1 MRASTFVAPVL
12 LLVAALLTAPAAA
25 DVKIAFIDPLSG
37 GGAATG
43 ILAQKTHQF
52 YIDAINAAGGVN
64 GEKIELLSFDNKVN
78 PQESLIQLKK
88 ALDEGARFVVQGNGS
103 SIAHAITEAV
113 LKHNERNPGKEVL
126 FLNYAAVDPAL
137 TNEKCNF
144 WHFRFDADADMKMAA
159 ITDVI
164 AKDSKIKR
172 VYLINQD
179 YSFGKAV
186 AAAATKMLAEKR
198 PDIKIVGDELHPLQ
212 KVQDFSPYVAKIKAS
227 GADTVITGNWSNDM
241 VLLVKAGKDAGLKVG
256 WDTFYG
262 GSPYLGTKG
271 TLPTGTVQQNVCG
284 EWYFPLHSHALNE
297 FSNFDEGFGGMGTLL
312 RVDPFAG
319 CTGFVGSSNL
329 VGGTLK
335 SGSVTALAADDANYY
350 QVNPKPVTALAI
362 DWYAGFTGVAAGSQN
377 LRITYKGKNCAT
389 TTATTCT
396 ALTTDLPQQTV
407 KVCDWTIGGAAGC
420 STATSS
426 GWVTL
431 PPPPAQPQGV
441 GSTEVGSTWTLPGS
455 ADRYIGTGANT
466 GQVRVLIHTQRSTG
480 SAFSTWANL
489 LTIRYDAP

>member
-1 MRASTFVAPVL
+1 MRASTFVAPGL
-12 LLVAALLTAPAAA
+12 LLVAALLTAPAEA

-37 GGAATG
+37 GAATTG

-52 YIDAINAAGGVN
+52 YIDAINAAGGMN

-88 ALDEGARFVVQGNGS
+88 ALDDGARF
-103 SIAHAITEAV
+103 
-113 LKHNERNPGKEVL
+113 PGKEVL

-159 ITDVI
+159 MTDVI

-186 AAAATKMLAEKR
+186 AAAATKMLTEKR

-256 WDTFYG
+256 WHTFYG
-262 GSPYLGTKG
+262 GSPGTVTAIGEAGVDTLKQVTEWHKNATTQLDATVVAFAKRYPGKENEYTYWRAKTMWEMFATAAKKAGSNDPVKIARALEGMKVQTPLGEVEMRADNHQLLQPLYVSTLEKNQKYDVEDTG
-271 TLPTGTVQQNVCG
+271 FGWKSDAKVDGKATALPTTCKM
-284 EWYFPLHSHALNE
+284 E
-297 FSNFDEGFGGMGTLL
+297 
-312 RVDPFAG
+312 R
-319 CTGFVGSSNL
+319 
-329 VGGTLK
+329 
-335 SGSVTALAADDANYY
+335 
-350 QVNPKPVTALAI
+350 PK
-362 DWYAGFTGVAAGSQN
+362 
-377 LRITYKGKNCAT
+377 
-389 TTATTCT
+389 
-396 ALTTDLPQQTV
+396 
-407 KVCDWTIGGAAGC
+407 
-420 STATSS
+420 
-426 GWVTL
+426 
-431 PPPPAQPQGV
+431 
-441 GSTEVGSTWTLPGS
+441 
-455 ADRYIGTGANT
+455 
-466 GQVRVLIHTQRSTG
+466 
-480 SAFSTWANL
+480 
-489 LTIRYDAP
+489 

>member
-1 MRASTFVAPVL
+1 MRASTFVAPGL
-12 LLVAALLTAPAAA
+12 LLVAALLTAPAQA

-37 GGAATG
+37 GAATTG

-88 ALDEGARFVVQGNGS
+88 ALDDGARFVVQGNGS

-159 ITDVI
+159 LTDVI
-164 AKDSKIKR
+164 ARDKKVQR

-186 AAAATKMLAEKR
+186 AAAANKMLAAKR

-212 KVQDFSPYVAKIKAS
+212 KVQDFSPYVAKIKAA

-241 VLLVKAGKDAGLKVG
+241 LLLFKAGKDAGLNVN
-256 WDTFYG
+256 WYTYYG
-262 GSPYLGTKG
+262 GGLGSVPAIGKDGVGHLKHVTEHHKNVMPALMPEEVAFHQRFADKADELYYWRLRNMFHMLEAAAKKAGSNDPVKLAKALEGMKMDTPLGATQMRADNHQYLQPLFVSTLSDKTKYDVEGTG
-271 TLPTGTVQQNVCG
+271 L
-284 EWYFPLHSHALNE
+284 
-297 FSNFDEGFGGMGTLL
+297 
-312 RVDPFAG
+312 
-319 CTGFVGSSNL
+319 GFVTDVKL
-329 VGGTLK
+329 DADK
-335 SGSVTALAADDANYY
+335 TALA
-350 QVNPKPVTALAI
+350 
-362 DWYAGFTGVAAGSQN
+362 
-377 LRITYKGKNCAT
+377 
-389 TTATTCT
+389 TTC
-396 ALTTDLPQQTV
+396 
-407 KVCDWTIGGAAGC
+407 KM
-420 STATSS
+420 
-426 GWVTL
+426 
-431 PPPPAQPQGV
+431 
-441 GSTEVGSTWTLPGS
+441 
-455 ADRYIGTGANT
+455 
-466 GQVRVLIHTQRSTG
+466 QR
-480 SAFSTWANL
+480 
-489 LTIRYDAP
+489 P